1 MVSPCHYDLLHCYGL
16 GVGVAAGRAL
26 ATPSTL
32 CHLFASAARFA
43 VATPA
48 HVSPHPHVDPL
59 FRAWPFSSA
68 REPAIPSL
76 GNTAHVRNSGLTC
89 ATGDPHARQLV
100 DTQDMLEPTSLSHA
114 DDRSQTMGHPHT
126 PKVQTASPKNGKNGL
141 FWVRWSA
148 IWANPGTR
156 QTRPPTT
163 PNFPAPHSRKVTTPA
178 TQCVHPSS
186 CLPPPSTPAFPH
198 QQAEKSPQNQHVV
211 PYNPCAL

>member
-1 MVSPCHYDLLHCYGL
+1 MVSPCHYDLLHRYGL

-26 ATPSTL
+26 ATPSTVVPPVCQRSPL
-32 CHLFASAARFA
+32 RRRDSGARK
-43 VATPA
+43 P
-48 HVSPHPHVDPL
+48 
-59 FRAWPFSSA
+59 SSA

-114 DDRSQTMGHPHT
+114 DDRSQTMGQPHT
-126 PKVQTASPKNGKNGL
+126 PKVQTTSPKNGKNGL

-156 QTRPPTT
+156 HPPPTGLRRIL
-163 PNFPAPHSRKVTTPA
+163 PAVPASSRRGLHPMFEPPVRF
-178 TQCVHPSS
+178 PSS
-186 CLPPPSTPAFPH
+186 PRPNLATEA
-198 QQAEKSPQNQHVV
+198 
-211 PYNPCAL
+211 